1 MLITKRSAWL
11 ARIWKN
17 STNFTNKGEKMNGWM
32 GKIIK
37 IDLSTQKQEIVPIC
51 AAMRRQYLGGRGLG
65 VKLYTDLCSAS
76 TDPLA
81 ADNVLIFMTGPLTG
95 TVMTSG
101 RYQVISRSPL
111 TGTICDSSSGG
122 SFGAALKGA
131 GLDGL
136 VIQGLAAKPVYLYIH
151 DGEIEIR
158 DASAL
163 WGLNT
168 QQTQKSIQAETAAK
182 TAVACIGPAGENRVF
197 FAAIMNDKDRA
208 AGRGGMGTVMG
219 SKNLKAIAASGSQPV
234 AIADPEGYK
243 DLTARIDRIV
253 DKNPVT
259 GKSLQIL
266 GTTVLVNI
274 INAHGMFPTENF
286 RRGVFNDAE
295 GTSGEKIAE
304 TLLQRQSACYKC
316 PIGCG
321 RTTKTKD
328 KHGEGPEYE
337 TVWAF
342 GAHLG
347 ISDLTAITEANYAC
361 NELGLDT
368 ITMGSTIGCAMEL
381 CEIGAW
387 KENMRWGDAGKL
399 LSWVEDT
406 AYQRGIGAELAL
418 GSQRLAAK
426 YGRPELAMQVKGM
439 EIPAYD
445 PRGAQGMALSYATSN
460 RGGCHMRAYM
470 IAPEILGHPV
480 FLDRFSTAGKAEIV
494 ALFQDI
500 SALVDSAV
508 LCRFLQFAMGISTF
522 TDMLRVVTGLD
533 FSDDELMKIGRRIY
547 TLERLFNNQA
557 GFGRRDDS
565 LPPRILQEEFQTG
578 SSRHRVVRL
587 EEMLDSYYAVRGWDK
602 AGVPLPETMA
612 DLGL

>member
-1 MLITKRSAWL
+1 
-11 ARIWKN
+11 
-17 STNFTNKGEKMNGWM
+17 MNGWM

-37 IDLSTQKQEIVPIC
+37 IDLSSGRQEPLPVSTETL
-51 AAMRRQYLGGRGLG
+51 RRFLGGRGLG
-65 VKLYTDLCSAS
+65 VKLYTDLCPEPLDPFA
-76 TDPLA
+76 TDNA
-81 ADNVLIFMTGPLTG
+81 LIFMTGPLTG

-101 RYQVISRSPL
+101 RYQVVSRSPL

-122 SFGAALKGA
+122 SFGAVLKST

-136 VIQGLAAKPVYLYIH
+136 VIQGRANHPVYLYIH
-151 DGEIEIR
+151 DGGIEVR
-158 DASAL
+158 AASNL

-168 QQTQKSIQAETAAK
+168 QQTQKAIHEQTPAK
-182 TAVACIGPAGENRVF
+182 TSVACIGPAGENRVP
-197 FAAIMNDKDRA
+197 FAAILNDRDRA
-208 AGRGGMGTVMG
+208 AGRGGLGAVMG
-219 SKNLKAIAASGSQPV
+219 AKNLKAVAASGSLTV
-234 AIADPEGYK
+234 SIADPEGYK
-243 DLTARIDRIV
+243 TLNTRIDRVV

-259 GKSLQIL
+259 GKSLQVL
-266 GTTVLVNI
+266 GTSVLVNI

-321 RTTKTKD
+321 RTTQTKN
-328 KHGEGPEYE
+328 KQGEGPEYE

-342 GAHLG
+342 GAQLG
-347 ISDLTAITEANYAC
+347 VSDLTAITEANYAC

-381 CEIGAW
+381 CEAGAW
-387 KENMRWGDAGKL
+387 DAGLRWGDSGKL
-399 LSWVEDT
+399 AALVEDT
-406 AYQRGIGAELAL
+406 ARRRGIGAELAL
-418 GSQRLAAK
+418 GSRRLAEK
-426 YGRPELAMQVKGM
+426 HGRPELAMQVKGM

-445 PRGAQGMALSYATSN
+445 PRGVQGMALSYATSN

-470 IAPEILGHPV
+470 ISPEILGQPV

-500 SALVDSAV
+500 SAVVDSAV
-508 LCRFLQFAMGISTF
+508 LCRFLQIAMGVSTF
-522 TDMLRVVTGLD
+522 SDMLRVVTGLD
-533 FSDDELMKIGRRIY
+533 FSDDELMKIGHRVY
-547 TLERLFNNQA
+547 TLERMFNNRA
-557 GFGRRDDS
+557 GFTRADDT
-565 LPPRILQEEFQTG
+565 LPPRFFNEELETG

-587 EEMLDSYYAVRGWDK
+587 EEMLDDYYSVRGWDK
-602 AGVPLPETMA
+602 DGVPLPRTLAE
-612 DLGL
+612 LGL

>member
-1 MLITKRSAWL
+1 
-11 ARIWKN
+11 
-17 STNFTNKGEKMNGWM
+17 MNGWM
-32 GKIIK
+32 GKIVK
-37 IDLSTQKQEIVPIC
+37 IDLGSLKQEIVPIS
-51 AAMRRQYLGGRGLG
+51 AEKRRQYLGGRGLG
-65 VKLYTDLCSAS
+65 VKLYTDLCPAS

-81 ADNVLIFMTGPLTG
+81 AGNALIFMTGPLTG

-122 SFGAALKGA
+122 SFGAVLKSS

-136 VIQGLAAKPVYLYIH
+136 IIQGRAAKPVYLYVH
-151 DGEIEIR
+151 DGEIEVR

-168 QQTQKSIQAETAAK
+168 QHTQKAIQAETDAK
-182 TAVACIGPAGENRVF
+182 TSVACIGPAGENRVI

-234 AIADPEGYK
+234 DVADPEGYK
-243 DLTARIDRIV
+243 ALTARIDRIV

-266 GTTVLVNI
+266 GTSVLVNI

-321 RTTKTKD
+321 RTTQTKNE
-328 KHGEGPEYE
+328 HGEGPEYE

-368 ITMGSTIGCAMEL
+368 ITMGSTLGCAMEL

-387 KENMRWGDAGKL
+387 KENMHWGDAGKL
-399 LSWVEDT
+399 LGWVEDT
-406 AYQRGIGAELAL
+406 ARQRGIGAELAL
-418 GSQRLAAK
+418 GSKRLAAK
-426 YGRPELAMQVKGM
+426 YGRPELAIQVKGM

-500 SALVDSAV
+500 SALVDSIV

-522 TDMLRVVTGLD
+522 TDMLRAVTGLD
-533 FSDDELMKIGRRIY
+533 FSDDELMKIGRRVY
-547 TLERLFNNQA
+547 TLERVFNNQA
-557 GFGRRDDS
+557 GFSRRDDT
-565 LPPRILQEEFQTG
+565 LPPRFFQEEFQTG

-587 EEMLDSYYAVRGWDK
+587 EEMLDRYYAVRGWDK
-602 AGVPLPETMA
+602 DGVPLPRTLAE
-612 DLGL
+612 LGL

>member
-1 MLITKRSAWL
+1 
-11 ARIWKN
+11 
-17 STNFTNKGEKMNGWM
+17 MNGWM

-37 IDLSTQKQEIVPIC
+37 IDLGSGRQEVVSVSPETL
-51 AAMRRQYLGGRGLG
+51 RRFLGGRGLG
-65 VKLYTDLCSAS
+65 VKLYTDLCPAPL
-76 TDPLA
+76 DPFA
-81 ADNVLIFMTGPLTG
+81 ADNALVFMTGPLTG

-101 RYQVISRSPL
+101 RYQVVSRSPL

-122 SFGAALKGA
+122 SFGAVLKGA

-136 VIQGLAAKPVYLYIH
+136 VVTGQAGRPVYLYAH
-151 DGEIEIR
+151 DGIVEVR
-158 DASAL
+158 DASSL
-163 WGLNT
+163 WGLDT
-168 QQTQKSIQAETAAK
+168 QRTQKAVQEQTASKAS
-182 TAVACIGPAGENRVF
+182 VACIGPAGENRVL
-197 FAAIMNDKDRA
+197 FAAIMNDRDRA
-208 AGRGGMGTVMG
+208 AGRGGLGAVMG
-219 SKNLKAIAASGSQPV
+219 AKNLKAIAAAGNQAV
-234 AIADPEGYK
+234 AIADPEAYK
-243 DLTARIDRIV
+243 TMTARIERVI

-259 GKSLQIL
+259 GKSLQVL
-266 GTTVLVNI
+266 GTSVLVNI

-328 KHGEGPEYE
+328 RQGEGPEYE

-342 GAHLG
+342 GAQLG

-381 CEIGAW
+381 CETGAW
-387 KENMRWGDAGKL
+387 DAGFRWGDAGKL
-399 LSWVEDT
+399 KGLVEDT
-406 AYQRGIGAELAL
+406 AYGRGLGAELGL
-418 GSQRLAAK
+418 GSKRLAEK
-426 YGRPELAMQVKGM
+426 FGRPELAMQVKGM

-470 IAPEILGHPV
+470 IMPEILGHPV
-480 FLDRFSTAGKAEIV
+480 FLDRFSTAGKPELV
-494 ALFQDI
+494 ALFQDV
-500 SALVDSAV
+500 SALVDSTV

-522 TDMLRVVTGLD
+522 AEMLRVVTGLD
-533 FSDDELMKIGRRIY
+533 FNDDELMMIGRRIY
-547 TLERLFNNQA
+547 TLERLYNNRA
-557 GFGRRDDS
+557 GFSRADDT
-565 LPPRILQEEFQTG
+565 LPPRFLQEEFQTG
-578 SSRHRVVRL
+578 SSRHRVARL
-587 EEMLDSYYAVRGWDK
+587 EEMLDRYYAVRGWD
-602 AGVPLPETMA
+602 ADGVPLPATLAE
-612 DLGL
+612 LGL

>member
-1 MLITKRSAWL
+1 
-11 ARIWKN
+11 
-17 STNFTNKGEKMNGWM
+17 MNGWM
-32 GKIIK
+32 GKIIE
-37 IDLSTQKQEIVPIC
+37 IDLGSGKQGTV
-51 AAMRRQYLGGRGLG
+51 AVSDMTRRQYLGGRGLA
-65 VKLYTDLCSAS
+65 VKLYSDLCPGP

-81 ADNVLIFMTGPLTG
+81 TDNALIFMTGPLTG
-95 TVMTSG
+95 TMMTSG
-101 RYQVISRSPL
+101 RYQVVSRSPL

-136 VIQGLAAKPVYLYIH
+136 IIRGRAAKPVYLAVH
-151 DGEIEIR
+151 DGEVEVR
-158 DASAL
+158 DAAGL
-163 WGLNT
+163 WGLDT
-168 QQTQKSIQAETAAK
+168 QQTQKAIQAETTAK
-182 TAVACIGPAGENRVF
+182 TAVACIGPAGENRVL

-208 AGRGGMGTVMG
+208 AGRGGMGAIMG
-219 SKNLKAIAASGSQPV
+219 AKNLKAIAASGSQTV
-234 AIADPEGYK
+234 AVSDPEGYK
-243 DLTARIDRIV
+243 TLNALIERMV

-259 GKSLQIL
+259 GKSLQVL
-266 GTTVLVNI
+266 GTSVLVNI

-321 RTTKTKD
+321 RTTQTKK

-347 ISDLTAITEANYAC
+347 ISDLSAITEANYAC

-381 CEIGAW
+381 CESGAW
-387 KENMRWGDAGKL
+387 KENLRWGDASKL
-399 LSWVEDT
+399 LGWVTDT
-406 AYQRGIGAELAL
+406 AHRRGIGIELGL
-418 GSQRLAAK
+418 GSKRLAAK

-470 IAPEILGHPV
+470 ISPEILGHPV
-480 FLDRFSTAGKAEIV
+480 FLDRFATAGKAEIV

-500 SALVDSAV
+500 SAMVDSAV
-508 LCRFLQFAMGISTF
+508 LCRFLQFALGISTF
-522 TDMLRVVTGLD
+522 AEMLRVVTGLD
-533 FSDDELMKIGRRIY
+533 FSDDELLKIGRRVY
-547 TLERLFNNQA
+547 TLERLFNNRA
-557 GFGRRDDS
+557 GFSRRDDT
-565 LPPRILQEEFQTG
+565 LPPRFFTEELQTG
-578 SSRHRVVRL
+578 SSRHRLVRL
-587 EEMLDSYYAVRGWDK
+587 DEMMDDYYAVRGWDK
-602 AGVPLPETMA
+602 DGVPLPATLA

>member
-1 MLITKRSAWL
+1 M
-11 ARIWKN
+11 
-17 STNFTNKGEKMNGWM
+17 
-32 GKIIK
+32 
-37 IDLSTQKQEIVPIC
+37 
-51 AAMRRQYLGGRGLG
+51 
-65 VKLYTDLCSAS
+65 
-76 TDPLA
+76 
-81 ADNVLIFMTGPLTG
+81 
-95 TVMTSG
+95 
-101 RYQVISRSPL
+101 
-111 TGTICDSSSGG
+111 
-122 SFGAALKGA
+122 
-131 GLDGL
+131 
-136 VIQGLAAKPVYLYIH
+136 
-151 DGEIEIR
+151 
-158 DASAL
+158 
-163 WGLNT
+163 
-168 QQTQKSIQAETAAK
+168 
-182 TAVACIGPAGENRVF
+182 
-197 FAAIMNDKDRA
+197 
-208 AGRGGMGTVMG
+208 
-219 SKNLKAIAASGSQPV
+219 
-234 AIADPEGYK
+234 
-243 DLTARIDRIV
+243 
-253 DKNPVT
+253 T
-259 GKSLQIL
+259 GKSLQVL
-266 GTTVLVNI
+266 GTSVLVNI

-321 RTTKTKD
+321 RTTQTKD

-381 CEIGAW
+381 CETGAW
-387 KENMRWGDAGKL
+387 KENLRWGDAGKL
-399 LSWVEDT
+399 LGWVTDT
-406 AYQRGIGAELAL
+406 AYRRGIGAELAL
-418 GSQRLAAK
+418 GSKRLAAK

-522 TDMLRVVTGLD
+522 TEMLRVVTGLD
-533 FSDDELMKIGRRIY
+533 FSDEELMKIGRRIY
-547 TLERLFNNQA
+547 TLERLFNNRA
-557 GFGRRDDS
+557 GFGRGDDT
-565 LPPRILQEEFQTG
+565 LPPRFFERGIPD
-578 SSRHRVVRL
+578 RVVAPPPWCGSRKCSTTITPCAAGTGTACRCRKPWPTWGCNLAGTIAVKFFGLLRRRVRTAAVEIEGDGLSVLELLRL
-587 EEMLDSYYAVRGWDK
+587 AEEKTGQRFLDELLDSEKGLLTGTIILVNGENIRLRQNLETRVRGGDSVDLFSP
-602 AGVPLPETMA
+602 AG
-612 DLGL
+612 GG

>member
-1 MLITKRSAWL
+1 
-11 ARIWKN
+11 
-17 STNFTNKGEKMNGWM
+17 MNGWM
-32 GKIIK
+32 GKIAK
-37 IDLSTQKQEIVPIC
+37 IDLSSLKQETVSISSET
-51 AAMRRQYLGGRGLG
+51 RRRYLGGRGLG
-65 VKLYTDLCSAS
+65 VKLYTDLCSAK
-76 TDPLA
+76 TDPFA
-81 ADNVLIFMTGPLTG
+81 PENALIFMTGPLTG

-101 RYQVISRSPL
+101 RYQVVSRSPL

-122 SFGAALKGA
+122 SFGAVLKSA

-136 VIQGLAAKPVYLYIH
+136 IIQGRAAQPVYLYVH
-151 DGEIEIR
+151 DGEIEVR
-158 DASAL
+158 DASGL

-168 QQTQKSIQAETAAK
+168 QQTQKAIQEQTSVK
-182 TAVACIGPAGENRVF
+182 TSVACIGPAGENRVL
-197 FAAIMNDKDRA
+197 FAAILNDKDRA
-208 AGRGGMGTVMG
+208 AGRGGMGAVMG
-219 SKNLKAIAASGSQPV
+219 VKNLKAVAASGSQAV

-243 DLTARIDRIV
+243 TLNARIDRIV

-259 GKSLQIL
+259 GKSLQVL
-266 GTTVLVNI
+266 GTSVLVNI

-321 RTTKTKD
+321 RTTQTKN

-342 GAHLG
+342 GAQLG

-381 CEIGAW
+381 CETGAW
-387 KENMRWGDAGKL
+387 KEKMLWGDAGKL
-399 LSWVEDT
+399 TGWVEDT
-406 AYQRGIGAELAL
+406 AYQRRIGAELAL
-418 GSQRLAAK
+418 GSKRLAEK

-445 PRGAQGMALSYATSN
+445 PRGVQGMALSYATSN

-480 FLDRFSTAGKAEIV
+480 FLDRFSTAGKAELV

-500 SALVDSAV
+500 SALVDSTV

-522 TDMLRVVTGLD
+522 TEMLRTVTGLD
-533 FSDDELMKIGRRIY
+533 FSDEELLKIGRRIY
-547 TLERLFNNQA
+547 TLERVFNNRA
-557 GFGRRDDS
+557 GFSRVDDT
-565 LPPRILQEEFQTG
+565 LPPRFFNEELQTG
-578 SSRHRVVRL
+578 SSRHRLVRL
-587 EEMLDSYYAVRGWDK
+587 EEMLDDYYSVRGWDK
-602 AGVPLPETMA
+602 DGVPLPRTLAE
-612 DLGL
+612 LGL